1 MTKNVLVI
9 MGSPR
14 KNGNSEMMANAFIK
28 GALEKGHQVTVFDAA
43 SKTISGCRA
52 CGTCWSTDRA
62 CSLRD
67 GFTELEPLLE
77 QADAIVF
84 VSPLYWF
91 SLSAQIKAAI
101 DRMYAYTMECCKTPL
116 KIKESILLTCGA
128 DEGMEIFNGII
139 GTYKGI
145 ANYLKWQD
153 SGVIAIPNVQDKG
166 DILHTD
172 GLKRAEQLGKT
183 L

>member
-1 MTKNVLVI
+1 MIKNVLVI
-9 MGSPR
+9 TGSPR
-14 KNGNSEMMANAFIK
+14 KNGNSELMANAFIK
-28 GALEKGHQVTVFDAA
+28 GALEKGHQVTAFDAA
-43 SKTISGCRA
+43 TKTISGCRA
-52 CGTCWSTDRA
+52 CDTCWSTGRA
-62 CSLRD
+62 CSFYD

-101 DRMYAYTMECCKTPL
+101 DKMYAYTMECCKTPL
-116 KIKESILLTCGA
+116 KIKESMLLTCGA
-128 DEGMEIFNGII
+128 DEGMEVFSGII
-139 GTYKGI
+139 GTYKEI

-153 SGVIAIPNVQDKG
+153 SGIIAIPNVKDKG
-166 DILHTD
+166 DILNTD
-172 GLKRAEQLGKT
+172 ALQRAEQLGKT